1 MTNLGPRNRHD
12 DGLQAERTAL
22 AWTRTSF
29 GVVANGALLMLR
41 AFHGYNGSIRLIAVG
56 LAVTIA
62 LSTHLI
68 GIRRQRM
75 LGRRPLP
82 QSITPRSDVRLLG
95 VAVLVLILASALA
108 LPV

>member
-22 AWTRTSF
+22 AWTRTSL
-29 GVVANGALLMLR
+29 GVLANGALLMLR
-41 AFHGYNGSIRLIAVG
+41 AFHGYNGSFRLLAVG

-62 LSTHLI
+62 LSAYLI

-82 QSITPRSDVRLLG
+82 QRITPSREVHLLG
-95 VAVLVLILASALA
+95 ISVLVLILASAHA